1 MKKVTV
7 ALMFGAFIFGTSFTS
22 CKKKEECHEC
32 HYDDAN
38 GDEVEMGEKCG
49 EELEKL
55 ESEGK
60 TTVGGVEYVVHCG
73 EGH

>member
-7 ALMFGAFIFGTSFTS
+7 AIMLGAFVFGTSFTS

-38 GDEVEMGEKCG
+38 GAEVDLGEKCG
-49 EELEKL
+49 AELEELEANGYDDNGTKR
-55 ESEGK
+55 E
-60 TTVGGVEYVVHCG
+60 VHCH
-73 EGH
+73 EH